1 VETAEWA
8 WDRPDLRGRVAHHR
22 APVLESWPAPGGEFE
37 GHRYLG
43 VLGLQ
48 GRFYVD
54 GVRVERRPGPGFWTL
69 SRLSLV
75 DAAGGVSAV
84 SLPASYVSDMSRF
97 REAAAGPRVRLFEV
111 RATPG
116 QARVVERLRTMADD
130 AALVQA
136 LAAPGAAGL
145 DPRREALALAR
156 DVEDA
161 RIPRQGR
168 ASRAEVVRASGGV
181 MELRAAG
188 PGVLVVA
195 EGWDPGWSAEVD
207 GAPAA
212 VLRVN
217 HVQMAVPLSG
227 GAHRVVLRYR
237 PRGFVAALAGSGIA
251 TAILL
256 VWTLRGA
263 AGGRRWRFDPP
274 RDGMLRSPF
283 RRSAG

>member
-1 VETAEWA
+1 
-8 WDRPDLRGRVAHHR
+8 
-22 APVLESWPAPGGEFE
+22 
-37 GHRYLG
+37 
-43 VLGLQ
+43 
-48 GRFYVD
+48 
-54 GVRVERRPGPGFWTL
+54 
-69 SRLSLV
+69 
-75 DAAGGVSAV
+75 
-84 SLPASYVSDMSRF
+84 
-97 REAAAGPRVRLFEV
+97 
-111 RATPG
+111 
-116 QARVVERLRTMADD
+116 
-130 AALVQA
+130 
-136 LAAPGAAGL
+136 
-145 DPRREALALAR
+145 
-156 DVEDA
+156 
-161 RIPRQGR
+161 
-168 ASRAEVVRASGGV
+168 